1 MANLIIKYS
10 ISKCGYYAIMNTIVV
25 NNVYR
30 KFGEPLM
37 IILKVLAL
45 DLPDSVKT
53 PHSGSK
59 KRYLS
64 ISVNIS
70 PNSLFSLPNTLF
82 MRLHI

>member
-1 MANLIIKYS
+1 
-10 ISKCGYYAIMNTIVV
+10 MNTIVV

-30 KFGEPLM
+30 KIGELLI

-45 DLPDSVKT
+45 DLKDSVKK
-53 PHSGSK
+53 PHLVSK

-70 PNSLFSLPNTLF
+70 PNS
-82 MRLHI
+82 

>member
-1 MANLIIKYS
+1 MANLIIKYV
-10 ISKCGYYAIMNTIVV
+10 SKCGYNAIMYTIVV

-30 KFGEPLM
+30 RSGEVLR

-45 DLPDSVKT
+45 DLPDSVKN

-64 ISVNIS
+64 ISVNIT
-70 PNSLFSLPNTLF
+70 PNS
-82 MRLHI
+82 

>member
-1 MANLIIKYS
+1 
-10 ISKCGYYAIMNTIVV
+10 MNTIVV

-30 KFGEPLM
+30 KIGELLI

-45 DLPDSVKT
+45 DLADSVKN
-53 PHSGSK
+53 PHLGPK

-70 PNSLFSLPNTLF
+70 PNS
-82 MRLHI
+82 